1 MSGEASEPQGVGGDE
16 SLRRAEELLERL
28 ERTRA
33 ELDAL
38 AGSDDSERA
47 IELLTDLS
55 NIAKDVEA
63 ELERARR
70 EATDDAID

>member
-1 MSGEASEPQGVGGDE
+1 MSGEATDAGRAGDE
-16 SLRRAEELLERL
+16 SLQRAEELLERL

-33 ELDAL
+33 ELEAL
-38 AGSDDSERA
+38 VGSDDSERA
-47 IELLTDLS
+47 IEVLTDLS
-55 NIAKDVEA
+55 DIAKDVEA